1 MTEPPVAGPS
11 STATERG
18 DRELVGMAR
27 GGSLN
32 LVSALVSQGALLGI
46 TLVMVRL
53 LGKREVGLY
62 AQAFAFLVLL
72 GLLSLSGF
80 RAGLTR
86 FVAVH
91 LADRDRP
98 AVHGTT
104 RLGVGISTAG
114 AVVLGALL
122 FFFAPAL
129 VSGAFNDDQ
138 LILPLRYVALALP
151 AATYTD
157 AALSATQGFRTMK
170 AYALIGMVFEPLT
183 RFLLT
188 TALIAAGFGLTG
200 AMVALLISNYAAALL
215 AFAALHRMLG
225 PKPARLRYAVRELF
239 GFSTVSWFASL
250 ASSGLV
256 WADTILLGHFRP
268 SAEIGVYNV
277 STRIVMLATFVATP
291 ISASFAPRIAHLYH
305 RRNMASLERAYAA
318 ATSWV
323 LRLSLPAFVVLLAF
337 SSDLLGLF
345 GHEYRVGAQVTIILA
360 IGKVIDSATGP
371 CGVMLNQS
379 GRPGLSMID
388 NVGALVL
395 NVGLNL
401 WLIPS
406 HGILGSA
413 VAWQVSLI
421 VVNTARVL
429 QVWVVMRMLP
439 FDATVMKGFVAAV
452 VSFGAGAGVRALLPA
467 PWQLPVGA
475 LAIVAAYVGVLLL
488 LGFSSEDRLV
498 LRGLRRRLIPG
509 RMAPV
514 A

>member
-1 MTEPPVAGPS
+1 MTDSPATGDSTVAQ
-11 STATERG
+11 RG

-27 GGSLN
+27 GGGLN
-32 LVSALVSQGALLGI
+32 LASALVSQAALLGI
-46 TLVMVRL
+46 TVVMVRF
-53 LGKREVGLY
+53 LGKRDVGLY

-91 LADRDRP
+91 LADRDQP

-114 AVVLGALL
+114 AVVLGVILYVA
-122 FFFAPAL
+122 APAL
-129 VSGAFNDDQ
+129 VSGVFNDDR
-138 LILPLRYVALALP
+138 LITPLRYVALALP
-151 AATYTD
+151 AATFTD

-188 TALIAAGFGLTG
+188 IVLIAAGLGLTG
-200 AMVALLISNYAAALL
+200 AMVALLVSNYAAAAL
-215 AFAALHRMLG
+215 AFGALRRMLG
-225 PKPARLRYAVRELF
+225 PKPGHLRFAVRELF

-305 RRNMASLERAYAA
+305 RRNLASLERAYAA

-323 LRLSLPAFVVLLAF
+323 LRLSLPAFVVLVVF

-345 GHEYRVGAQVTIILA
+345 GPEYRVGAQVTIILA
-360 IGKVIDSATGP
+360 IGKIIDSATGP

-388 NVGALVL
+388 NVGALIL
-395 NVGLNL
+395 NIGLNL
-401 WLIPS
+401 WLIPT

-429 QVWVVMRMLP
+429 QVWLVMRMLP
-439 FDATVMKGFVAAV
+439 FDTTVIKGFVAAV
-452 VSFGAGAGVRALLPA
+452 AAFGAGAVVHALLSPPWGLPA
-467 PWQLPVGA
+467 GA
-475 LAIVAAYVGVLLL
+475 VVIVSVYVAALLA
-488 LGFSSEDRLV
+488 LGFSTEDRLV
-498 LRGLRRRLIPG
+498 LDGLRRRLVPG
-509 RMAPV
+509 RV
-514 A
+514 ARVA